1 MSEFACI
8 DFDEVHE
15 YDDKEATKF
24 IIDGKDYWIPD
35 SQIDR
40 IYYKTKKVYMEWWI
54 ARKKGL
60 AL

>member
-1 MSEFACI
+1 MISEFSCV

-24 IIDGKDYWIPD
+24 IIDGKTQWIPD

-40 IYYKTKKVYMEWWI
+40 IYYKTKKVYVATWFAE
-54 ARKKGL
+54 KEGL
-60 AL
+60 V

>member
-8 DFDEVHE
+8 DFDEVNE
-15 YDDKEATKF
+15 YDDKEATEF
-24 IIDGKDYWIPD
+24 IIDGEAIWIPD

-40 IYYKTKKVYMEWWI
+40 IYYKTKKVYITNWF